1 MVCPVPL
8 GKKEDCG
15 ERYCFSAERYYAS
28 GLTSN
33 IGRRV
38 DTSAGAVTTT
48 SLDLSLW
55 RNYAVALASPSHVCH
70 VTCHTSTPRVVH

>member
-15 ERYCFSAERYYAS
+15 ERYIVFPLFQLKDIYYA
-28 GLTSN
+28 

-55 RNYAVALASPSHVCH
+55 RNYAVALASPSHV
-70 VTCHTSTPRVVH
+70 TCRLSRHLSLPLLLE